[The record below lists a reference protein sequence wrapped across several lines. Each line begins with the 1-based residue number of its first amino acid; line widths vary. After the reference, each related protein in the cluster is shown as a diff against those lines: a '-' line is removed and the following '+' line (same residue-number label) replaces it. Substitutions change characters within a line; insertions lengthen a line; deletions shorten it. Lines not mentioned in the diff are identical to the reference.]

1 MGYTFAQFM
10 NEESLLRVS
19 VLLFAVLRDALGR
32 DEIEVSIPL
41 AAGSTPDVAAL
52 LSACAAQHPKISS
65 WLPHIRVAVNQEY
78 SSSDTLLHQGDEI
91 AFIPPVA
98 GG

>member
-10 NEESLLRVS
+10 NEESLLHVS

-32 DEIEVSIPL
+32 DEIEVSIPVGV
-41 AAGSTPDVAAL
+41 GSTPDVAAL
-52 LSACAAQHPKISS
+52 LAACAAQYPKISS

-78 SSSDTLLHQGDEI
+78 SSSDTLLQQGDEI